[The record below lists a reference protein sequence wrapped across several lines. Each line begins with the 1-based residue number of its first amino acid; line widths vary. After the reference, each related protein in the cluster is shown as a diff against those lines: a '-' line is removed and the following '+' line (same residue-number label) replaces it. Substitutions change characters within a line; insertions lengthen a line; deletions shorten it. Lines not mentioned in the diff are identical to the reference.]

1 MRHSGEVVRT
11 ASEVIGIT
19 CLELFYPA
27 GLHIET
33 HAHEHPFFA
42 LTLDGAFVQKFQ
54 DRENH
59 YSRHGVLYQ
68 GAGENHSF
76 TAQRTDVRCFVVE
89 LNTYEIERR
98 YSVRLPDSI
107 PRPSESTLAPLLTA
121 AYRELRH
128 RDASSWLAIEG
139 IVLQLLVNARRAN
152 IERGC
157 PAWLERVEELVH
169 DQFQRPLT
177 LAGIANEIGVP
188 AALVSS
194 TFRRVHGRF
203 VADEQRRL
211 RVEFASRRL
220 VNSDVSLAEIAL
232 EAGFA
237 DQPHFTRTFKR
248 ATGMTPAQYRAT
260 FCTTTFCASR

>member
-1 MRHSGEVVRT
+1 MRHSGEVVRS
-11 ASEVIGIT
+11 ASEVIGIA
-19 CLELFYPA
+19 CLELFFPA

-42 LTLDGAFVQKFQ
+42 LTLDGAFVENTRG
-54 DRENH
+54 RENH

-68 GAGENHSF
+68 GAGVEHSF
-76 TAQRTDVRCFVVE
+76 TAQRADVRCFVVE
-89 LNTYEIERR
+89 LNTNDIDRR
-98 YSVRLPDSI
+98 YSVRLPESI

-128 RDASSWLAIEG
+128 PDASSWLAIEG
-139 IVLQLLVNARRAN
+139 IVLQLLVNARRSN
-152 IERGC
+152 VERGR
-157 PAWLERVEELVH
+157 PAWLQRVEELVH
-169 DQFQRPLT
+169 DQFQQPLT
-177 LAGIANEIGVP
+177 LADIANEVGVT
-188 AALVSS
+188 AVQISS
-194 TFRRVHGRF
+194 AFRRVHGRC

-220 VNSDVSLAEIAL
+220 VNSDASLADIAI

-248 ATGMTPAQYRAT
+248 ATGMTPAQYRGT
-260 FCTTTFCASR
+260 LCPASS